1 MRKHEIINDKYE
13 KKKKK
18 KKPCMRNQ
26 KNLLS
31 DEQDQQSVHSVTY
44 TNNFPFRSNVVQLFK
59 LRAQQDT

>member
-1 MRKHEIINDKYE
+1 M

-26 KNLLS
+26 KNLLR

-44 TNNFPFRSNVVQLFK
+44 TNNFPFRSNVVQPFK

>member
-18 KKPCMRNQ
+18 PCMRNQ
-26 KNLLS
+26 KNLLR